1 MKEYTATALVP
12 VQFHGQTLVTTQH
25 NGEPHVAMR
34 PIVEAMG
41 LDWQAQL
48 QRIKRHPVLAQGV
61 VIVSY
66 KEVPAANFTEVLSLV
81 ARLPIKSDSP
91 PPFLQG
97 EIGTRVLVRLEG
109 GCRYSVTPLAITE
122 TVVDLADLVAI
133 DQALDAWRDFA
144 KRKEL
149 SYYRAGVAN
158 LRSNGH

>member
-48 QRIKRHPVLAQGV
+48 QRIKR
-61 VIVSY
+61 
-66 KEVPAANFTEVLSLV
+66 
-81 ARLPIKSDSP
+81 
-91 PPFLQG
+91 
-97 EIGTRVLVRLEG
+97 
-109 GCRYSVTPLAITE
+109 
-122 TVVDLADLVAI
+122 
-133 DQALDAWRDFA
+133 
-144 KRKEL
+144 KEL